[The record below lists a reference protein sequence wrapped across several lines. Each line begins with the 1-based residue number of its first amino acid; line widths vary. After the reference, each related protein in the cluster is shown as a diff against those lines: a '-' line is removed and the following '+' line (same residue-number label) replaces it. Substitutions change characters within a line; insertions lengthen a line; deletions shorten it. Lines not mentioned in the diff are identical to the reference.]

1 MRKGVLFAPNKTF
14 RYSEEKMGFR
24 FSRRIKIA
32 KGLRLNVSKSGLGLS
47 VGGRG
52 ASYSLGPRG
61 LYGNFGIP
69 GTGLSVRSKLG
80 GGNVRGSRSNA
91 GTKQI
96 QLNVKA
102 TISIDDE
109 TGKETIALETD
120 DGTPICDDY
129 VLRKVKKTEAFKQ
142 KLQETRNKTVE
153 TVAEKTDVLVNI
165 HTRAEPIV
173 SLQEV
178 QAKAGSL
185 KPRVYTRNR
194 CPEPKPDRS
203 QLDLSLQAIAK
214 KEVRSWK
221 FWKLKQLRQEFVQH
235 HIQTVYDAALK
246 DWEKTKQAFEA
257 QEDKREKV
265 ENARYLQEFE
275 NEKASLAKIL
285 SGNDNY
291 IQSTLDD
298 VLSEIQLPV
307 NFELSYK
314 VKNSQVEVD
323 LDLPE
328 IEDYP
333 INKAAI
339 LESGKLSIKKK
350 AKSELNSD
358 YARSVFGLAFYFAS
372 IIFNIS
378 PAIQTVKISGYT
390 QRINKKIGKAE
401 DQYIYS
407 INFDRKIFASLDFQ
421 KIDPLLAVAN
431 FEHVKDITRTLELR
445 TICPL
450 S

>member
-1 MRKGVLFAPNKTF
+1 
-14 RYSEEKMGFR
+14 MGFR

-47 VGGRG
+47 IGGRG
-52 ASYSLGPRG
+52 SSFSFGPRG
-61 LYGNFGIP
+61 SYANFGIP

-80 GGNVRGSRSNA
+80 GGSVHRSRSGA

-109 TGKETIALETD
+109 TGKETIALETG
-120 DGTPICDDY
+120 DGTPICDEY
-129 VLRKVKKTEAFKQ
+129 ILRKVKKTEAFKQ

-153 TVAEKTDVLVNI
+153 GVAEKTDVLVNI
-165 HTRAEPIV
+165 HTRAAAIV
-173 SLQEV
+173 TLQEV
-178 QAKAGSL
+178 QGKAGSL
-185 KPRVYTRNR
+185 KPKIYTRKKFA
-194 CPEPKPDRS
+194 EPTPDRI
-203 QLDLSLQAIAK
+203 LLELSLHAIAK
-214 KEVRSWK
+214 KEVHSWK
-221 FWKLKQLRQEFVQH
+221 FWRLKRLRQEFVQH
-235 HIQTVYDAALK
+235 YIQGVYDEALR
-246 DWEKTKQAFEA
+246 DWEKTKQAFEV
-257 QEDKREKV
+257 QEDKSEKD
-265 ENARYLQEFE
+265 ENARYLREFE

-285 SGNDNY
+285 SGDDDY

-307 NFELSYK
+307 NFEVSYK
-314 VKNSQVEVD
+314 VNNCRVEVD

-333 INKAAI
+333 INKAVI

-378 PAIQTVKISGYT
+378 PAIQILKISGYT
-390 QRINKKIGKAE
+390 QRINKKIGKTE

-407 INFDRKIFASLDFQ
+407 INFDRNIFASLDFQ
-421 KIDPLLAVAN
+421 KIDPLLAVEN
-431 FEHVKDITRTLELR
+431 FEHVKAVTRTLELR
-445 TICPL
+445 TISPL
-450 S
+450 N